1 MVDALGIRDFL
12 RSCSLLLKRAKRPGR
27 REIWLLV
34 KICAIGVLIVG
45 IIGFVIRVVFFLFI
59 PRG

>member
-1 MVDALGIRDFL
+1 MGIRDFL